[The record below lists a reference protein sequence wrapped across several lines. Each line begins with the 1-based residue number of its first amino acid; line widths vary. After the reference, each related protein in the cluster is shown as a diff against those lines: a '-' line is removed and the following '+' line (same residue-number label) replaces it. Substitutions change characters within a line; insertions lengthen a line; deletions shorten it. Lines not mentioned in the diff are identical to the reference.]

1 MAQPPD
7 RPAFRPDI
15 EGLRGIAI
23 LLVVLFHA
31 GVPALQGGFV
41 GVDVFFVLSGF
52 FITGMLARELSANG
66 DVDINA
72 FYTRRA
78 VRLMPALLV
87 TLLVTLGIVFWFYA
101 PIDRGAIAGEARAVA
116 LHAGNVSLARG
127 GVDYFHAG
135 DNPLLHTW
143 SLAVEEQFYL
153 VWPLFF
159 LALSVLGLARTNDGR
174 ESNRLLVALGTV
186 GALSFVASLWL
197 TRVAQPWA
205 FYGMPTRIWEFALG
219 GSLALVAG
227 QRHVRAPMA
236 VVLQGAG
243 LAMILF
249 AAASFSR
256 ATAYPGVAAIFPAL
270 GTCLIILGGDTAP
283 GGLVGRVLGARW
295 LTWLGRVS
303 YAWFLWHWPLVGL
316 GAVLDP
322 GIGVWGK
329 LAWSAGAL
337 VLAWLT
343 WRFVEGPVRKGNRT
357 LERVPS
363 HLVLPAALAG
373 SVVVAVLAH
382 GAMVA
387 ADRYVAN
394 SAHRQFAQARVDRK
408 DHGCWANTLDD
419 ATGPCEFGDVNA
431 SRTVVLFGDS
441 HAEHWLGAL
450 DQYGREHGV
459 KVVAM
464 VKGGC
469 PVAEMPELLQPRL
482 RRYYRECS
490 RYREAM
496 VRRIIAMRPSA
507 AILSSYDH
515 YMPMDGKGSEWHVTP
530 EGWRNGLRRTYGRI
544 AAAGIPVVAVRGT
557 PRTWFDVP
565 SCLSRRNARL
575 PGAQECVY
583 ERARS
588 LSQVAADAQTQAAQ
602 GLRVGF
608 VDMNDRICST
618 AWCPVM
624 RDGIVVFTDDNH
636 LTATF
641 SRSMATV
648 FGERIERAVESAKT
662 R

>member
-1 MAQPPD
+1 MGQPPD

-52 FITGMLARELSANG
+52 FITGMLSRELSANG

-159 LALSVLGLARTNDGR
+159 LAAGVLGFAKDDGR
-174 ESNRLLVALGTV
+174 ATNRLLVALATV
-186 GALSFVASLWL
+186 GALSFFASLWL
-197 TRVAQPWA
+197 TSVSQPWA

-227 QRHVRAPMA
+227 QRQARGPMSS
-236 VVLQGAG
+236 VLQGAG

-249 AAASFSR
+249 AAVSFSR

-270 GTCLIILGGDTAP
+270 GTCLLILGGESP
-283 GGLVGRVLGARW
+283 GGIVGRILGTRW

-303 YAWFLWHWPLVGL
+303 YAWYLWHWPLVGL

-343 WRFVEGPVRKGNRT
+343 WRFVEGPVRNGNSA

-387 ADRYVAN
+387 ADRYVAG
-394 SAHRQFAQARVDRK
+394 SAHRQFALARVDRK
-408 DHGCWANTLDD
+408 DHGCWANTLED
-419 ATGPCEFGDVNA
+419 ATGPCEFGDVN
-431 SRTVVLFGDS
+431 SPRTVVLFGDS
-441 HAEHWLGAL
+441 HAEHWLGAM
-450 DQYGREHGV
+450 DRYGRENGL
-459 KVVAM
+459 KVVVM

-469 PVAEMPELLQPRL
+469 PVAEVPELR
-482 RRYYRECS
+482 YRECT

-496 VRRIIAMRPSA
+496 VQRIIAMRPAA

-515 YMPMDGKGSEWHVTP
+515 YMSVDGKESASRVTR
-530 EGWRNGLRRTYGRI
+530 EAWRDGLRRTYGRI
-544 AAAGIPVVAVRGT
+544 SNAGIPVVAVRGT

-565 SCLSRRNARL
+565 TCLSRRTAQLAGAR
-575 PGAQECVY
+575 ACVY
-583 ERARS
+583 ERAQS
-588 LSQVAADAQTQAAQ
+588 LLPVAYDAQTEAAR

-608 VDMNDRICST
+608 VDMNDQICAT
-618 AWCPVM
+618 AWCPVT
-624 RDGIVVFTDDNH
+624 RDGIVLFTDDNH

-641 SRSMATV
+641 SRSMAPV
-648 FGERIERAVESAKT
+648 FGERITRAVETARS